1 MNVKARA
8 VSLAVLRALG
18 AGAATTL
25 LAVPAYAQQT
35 QKVEKI
41 EVTGSNIKRIE
52 GESALPVTVI
62 SRDDIQKSGVTTAA
76 ELLDK
81 VSATNAGGYN
91 ISKGVGD
98 SGTPGLSAVSLRGL
112 GNTNTLILL
121 NGRRL
126 SNYAFNS
133 SGGGTVNLNQIPL
146 AAVERV
152 EVLKDGASAIYGTD
166 AIGGVINF
174 ILRKDY
180 TGLELSAYGTMTD
193 QGGGNTRK
201 YSGVVGFGDI
211 NKQRFNVLLAL
222 DYQKD
227 TPLKASQRKDFA
239 GTAIRPDLGFA
250 RTSGNVFPANFTIS
264 GVGTFNLTARNG
276 CIPSAGSFQVNAATG
291 APAPLQN
298 TCRYDFTSVLDIFP
312 PAERKGVFTRGAWQF
327 ANDHQAFLEYHWVKN
342 EVTFASSETPIN
354 DFVGNGPFVYPAGGR
369 YYPAPFVAANG
380 ATITP
385 TGNLTLAWRGKQAGL
400 RTNRAESEED
410 RLVAGL
416 QGVLLGWDYN
426 TAFTRATSKGSDNY
440 IDGWM
445 KESVLNAAI
454 RTGNIDVFSGNPQDA
469 AGQALLN
476 SAKILQEVRA
486 SESKTTGF
494 DGRIS
499 KDLFEMAN
507 GAFSL
512 AVGFDYRKEEIDDKP
527 AAVLSSGDV
536 LGGGGNQPA
545 WATDRDVKAFFAEV
559 NVPLLKNLELT
570 GALRFDDYSDFGST
584 TNPKVGLRWTPA
596 KNVLVRSSYSTGFR
610 APTLADIHLPRF
622 FSNTA
627 DVHSDP
633 IRCPNSAPIGGYV
646 NEGLECDAQFQN
658 QLGGNAALQPEKSK
672 QWTLGVILE
681 PTTNSSLGADFFSI
695 HRRNSLGAL
704 SDTRLFDVLAAAD
717 PLNAG
722 GRFVRG
728 TRATPNGPCSN
739 DLPGATTPANVPCGI
754 RYVVQVQE
762 NLGKYTVT
770 GVDLSG
776 SLRFPAQ
783 DWGTV
788 ALRGEGT
795 YIARYRY
802 QYAIDGE
809 YIDNV
814 GSFQGE
820 NGAVPRWR
828 HYVSANWKSGAWGAT
843 IGQQFVLGYKDD
855 GGARRVGS
863 YEVWDVQGTWDGWRG
878 LGITAGV
885 RNILDRDPPASVQG
899 QTFQVGYDPQIAD
912 AHGRTF
918 YLGLKYAFK

>member
-8 VSLAVLRALG
+8 VTQAVLRALG

-35 QKVEKI
+35 QKIEKI

-62 SRDDIQKSGVTTAA
+62 SRDEIQKSGVTTAA

-91 ISKGVGD
+91 VSRGVGD

-133 SGGGTVNLNQIPL
+133 AGGGTVNLNQIPL

-180 TGLELSAYGTMTD
+180 TGIELDAYGTMTE
-193 QGGGNTRK
+193 QGGGNTRR
-201 YSGVVGFGDI
+201 YSGTIGFGDI
-211 NKQRFNVLLAL
+211 NKDRFNVLASLG
-222 DYQKD
+222 YQKD
-227 TPLKASQRKDFA
+227 TPLKASQRKEFA

-250 RTSGNVFPANFTIS
+250 QTSGNVFPANFTIA
-264 GVGTFNLTARNG
+264 GVGSYNLTARNG
-276 CIPSAGSFQVNAATG
+276 CIPSAGSYQVNAATG
-291 APAPLQN
+291 APAPTQN

-312 PAERKGVFTRGAWQF
+312 PSERKSAFVRGAWQF
-327 ANDHQAFLEYHWVKN
+327 SNDHQAFVEYMYSEN

-354 DFVGNGPFVYPAGGR
+354 DFLGNGAMLYPVGGR
-369 YYPAPFVAANG
+369 YYPGTFTAANG
-380 ATITP
+380 TTVTP
-385 TGNLTLAWRGKQAGL
+385 TGNLSLAWRGKQNGL
-400 RTNRAESEED
+400 RTNRAESKED

-416 QGVLLGWDYN
+416 QGVLVGWDYN
-426 TAFTRATSKGSDNY
+426 TAYTQAKSKATDNY

-445 KESVLNAAI
+445 SETRTRNAIA
-454 RTGNIDVFSGNPQDA
+454 TGNIDVFSGNPQDA
-469 AGQALLN
+469 TGQALLDG
-476 SAKILQEVRA
+476 AKILQTVRQA
-486 SESKTTGF
+486 ESKTSGF

-507 GAFSL
+507 GPFSL
-512 AVGFDYRKEEIDDKP
+512 AVGFDYRKEEIVDNP
-527 AAVLSSGDV
+527 ADVLSSGDV

-545 WATDRDVKAFFAEV
+545 WSTDRDVTAFFGEI
-559 NVPLLKNLELT
+559 NVPLMKNLELT
-570 GALRFDDYSDFGST
+570 GAIRYDDYSDFGST

-596 KNVLVRSSYSTGFR
+596 KNTLVRATYSTGFR

-633 IRCPNSAPIGGYV
+633 IRCPGSVPRGNYV

-658 QLGGNAALQPEKSK
+658 QLGGNSALTPEKSK
-672 QWTLGVILE
+672 QWTIGMIYE
-681 PTTNSSLGADFFSI
+681 PTANSSIGADFFSI

-704 SDTRLFDVLAAAD
+704 ADTRLFDVLGAQD

-728 TRATPNGPCSN
+728 TRLANGSCST
-739 DLPGATTPANVPCGI
+739 DQPGLPTPANVPCGI
-754 RYVVQVQE
+754 NYVVQVQE

-776 SLRFPAQ
+776 SFRFPAQ
-783 DWGTV
+783 SWGQTTI
-788 ALRGEGT
+788 RGEGT
-795 YIARYRY
+795 YIYRYRY

-828 HYVSANWKSGAWGAT
+828 HYITVNWKSGPWGAT
-843 IGQQFVLGYKDD
+843 IGQQFVLGYKDNS
-855 GGARRVGS
+855 GTRRVGS
-863 YEVWDVQGTWDGWRG
+863 YEVWDAQGTWEGWRG
-878 LGITAGV
+878 LGVVLGV
-885 RNILDRDPPASVQG
+885 RNLLDRDPPASDQG

-912 AHGRTF
+912 AHGRTY
-918 YLGLKYAFK
+918 YLGLKYKFK